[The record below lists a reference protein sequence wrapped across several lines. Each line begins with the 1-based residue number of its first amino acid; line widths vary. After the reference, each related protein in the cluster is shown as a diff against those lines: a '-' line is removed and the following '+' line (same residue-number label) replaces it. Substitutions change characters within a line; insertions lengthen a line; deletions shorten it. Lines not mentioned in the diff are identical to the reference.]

1 MNRST
6 LKWLNFTLTIIA
18 LFAIY
23 VFLDGIIDPSMQ
35 GLLIVGLLIVGM
47 VSLVLVLRRENEGGK

>member
-1 MNRST
+1 MNRNT

-35 GLLIVGLLIVGM
+35 SLLIVGLLIVGM
-47 VSLVLVLRRENEGGK
+47 VSLVLVLRRENENGR